1 MKISNFKFQIKSG
14 QTLLMLMV
22 FMIIAI
28 TVTSGAAGMI
38 LVNTA
43 NTQKME
49 GGTVAFQVAE
59 SGIENALLRLLRNPN
74 YTGENDLAIG
84 NGMVDI
90 SVTGSNPY
98 TITSTGISGN
108 FSRTIQIVVNYNG
121 NITIT
126 SWREVF

>member
-1 MKISNFKFQIKSG
+1 MDYKRG

-22 FMIIAI
+22 FLIIAV
-28 TVTSGAAGMI
+28 TVTSAAASLI

-49 GGTVAFQVAE
+49 GGTIAFQIAE

-74 YTGENDLAIG
+74 YTGENDLPIG
-84 NGMVDI
+84 NGTADI
-90 SVTGSNPY
+90 SVTGANPY

-108 FSRTIQIVVNYNG
+108 FSRTIQVVVNYNG
-121 NITIT
+121 NMTIT

>member
-28 TVTSGAAGMI
+28 TVTSAAAGMI

-74 YTGENDLAIG
+74 YTGENNLAIG
-84 NGMVDI
+84 NGTVDI

-108 FSRTIQIVVNYNG
+108 FSRTIQVVVNYNG
-121 NITIT
+121 NMTIT

>member
-1 MKISNFKFQIKSG
+1 MDYKRG

-22 FMIIAI
+22 FLIIAV
-28 TVTSGAAGMI
+28 TVTSAAASLI

-49 GGTVAFQVAE
+49 GGTIAFQVAE

-74 YTGENDLAIG
+74 YTGENDLPIG
-84 NGMVDI
+84 NGTADI
-90 SVTGSNPY
+90 SVTGTNPY
-98 TITSTGISGN
+98 IITSTGISGN
-108 FSRTIQIVVNYNG
+108 FSRTIQVVVNYNG
-121 NITIT
+121 NMTIT